1 MHGIQMLLAVPFNNN
16 ALTLTNI
23 NLENYA
29 ILENEPLHNV
39 SNQIKN
45 LHEKMPNHVPKY
57 MRSSFKQII
66 TASYNGKEAKKGADR
81 RESLVQVCKWSM
93 NTLPDHFC
101 TKIFFINVEN

>member
-1 MHGIQMLLAVPFNNN
+1 MLLAVPFNNN

-23 NLENYA
+23 NSENYA

>member
-1 MHGIQMLLAVPFNNN
+1 MLLAVQFNNN
-16 ALTLTNI
+16 ALTLTDI
-23 NLENYA
+23 YLENYA

-45 LHEKMPNHVPKY
+45 LYEEMPNHFPKY

-101 TKIFFINVEN
+101 TQIFFVNVGN

>member
-1 MHGIQMLLAVPFNNN
+1 MLLAVPFNNN

-23 NLENYA
+23 DLENYA

-45 LHEKMPNHVPKY
+45 LNEKMPNHVPKY

-101 TKIFFINVEN
+101 TKIFFINVGN

>member
-1 MHGIQMLLAVPFNNN
+1 MLLAVPFNNN

-23 NLENYA
+23 NSENYA
-29 ILENEPLHNV
+29 ILENEPLHNF